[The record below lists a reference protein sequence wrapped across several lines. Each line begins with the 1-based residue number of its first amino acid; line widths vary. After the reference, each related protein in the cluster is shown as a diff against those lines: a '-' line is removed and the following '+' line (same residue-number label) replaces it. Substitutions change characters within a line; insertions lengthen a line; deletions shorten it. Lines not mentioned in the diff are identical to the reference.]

1 MTEAPHGH
9 YVALGSSFAAGPGI
23 RPRESGSPR
32 RAGRSS
38 ANAAHLV
45 AARLGVPLTD
55 VSCSGAT
62 AAQLVDGGP
71 GMPAQVEAVSSATS
85 LVTVTAGGN
94 DVGYIGGLI
103 MASLPRPLRAWAQWR
118 ARRTA
123 VEPLENR
130 FARLPATLD
139 RLLGTITDRAPQAT
153 VVVVDYLTVLPPAG
167 VPAPPLP
174 DEVADQARKTA
185 DRLAAETAAAAERH
199 GCLLVRASAV
209 SADHHAWSAHPWT
222 TGFSLGRRSAAPY
235 HPNADGMRAI
245 AELVVDAV
253 QDTGSAD

>member
-1 MTEAPHGH
+1 VTGH
-9 YVALGSSFAAGPGI
+9 YVAMGSSFAAGPGI
-23 RPRESGSPR
+23 RPRDPAGPR

-55 VSCSGAT
+55 VSVSGAT
-62 AAQLVDGGP
+62 AAQLVDGAP
-71 GMPAQVEAVSSATS
+71 GMPTQLEAVTGATT

-103 MASLPRPLRAWAQWR
+103 VASLPRPLRAWAQWR
-118 ARRTA
+118 ARRAA
-123 VEPLENR
+123 VEPLEQR
-130 FARLPATLD
+130 FARLPATFD
-139 RLLGTITDRAPQAT
+139 RLLGGITERAPGAT
-153 VVVVDYLTVLPPAG
+153 VVLVDYLTVLPPAG

-174 DEVADQARKTA
+174 DAVADQARETA
-185 DRLAAETAAAAERH
+185 DRLAAATAAAAERH

-222 TGFSLGRRSAAPY
+222 TGFSLGRRSAVPY
-235 HPNADGMRAI
+235 HPNADGMRAV
-245 AELVVDAV
+245 AELIVDAV
-253 QDTGSAD
+253 QDGGADRD